1 MEKPITIPRRFK
13 WLTDSDLAFEFLAP
27 IGLLIMGG
35 VHELW
40 SAFAL
45 GVVSFALLT
54 YRRKGKRSRSL

>member
-1 MEKPITIPRRFK
+1 MDQLITIPRRLK
-13 WLTDSDLAFEFLAP
+13 WLTNSDLAFEFLAP

-45 GVVSFALLT
+45 GVVSFALLV
-54 YRRKGKRSRSL
+54 YRRGKRR